1 MLRFVVRR
9 LLLLVP
15 ILLGLSIL
23 VFVWIRALP
32 GSPPQAL
39 LGERA
44 TPAAVEQIQPPVRP
58 RQADLRAVL
67 AYLEARPCTATSARA
82 RSRRGR

>member
-1 MLRFVVRR
+1 MARFVVRR

-23 VFVWIRALP
+23 LFVWVRALP
-32 GSPPQAL
+32 GSTAQAL

-44 TPAAVEQIQPPVRP
+44 DACGDRAVQPSVRP
-58 RQADLRAVL
+58 RPADHVQYW
-67 AYLEARPCTATSARA
+67 AYLKTTRAAATSARA
-82 RSRRGR
+82 SRAGGR